1 MDSKTKRIVI
11 IGGGISGISAA
22 LETQFLAPDSQVLLL
37 ESSNRLGGVL
47 ETLKTDGYLIERSAD
62 NFATLIPNARDL
74 SQRLGLLPSLIH
86 PNAQGRQAFVFSQGR
101 SHPIPAGFSLMQPTR
116 VMSILTTRVLSPSGK
131 LRLLREYW
139 VPRRSDSATDES
151 LESFAIR
158 RLGKEAFER
167 LVEPIVSGI
176 FTANPKTLSMAAT
189 MPQFL
194 QMEREHGGLI
204 RGYLASKRQD
214 AAAAARRASGA
225 RYDQFMAPREGMSS
239 WIEALASHLT
249 RDCIRLNTPVTLI
262 KQQTDKSWA
271 ISIGTNETIQADAL
285 ILATP
290 AKVTAALLETVDQHT
305 SNLIGSI
312 SYASSAVVAMIV
324 DRQTIQGRLDGFGLV
339 VPSCE
344 NRQALAISFTSN
356 KYPGRT
362 PDDQVL
368 LRVFLGGSLHPEVL
382 QLNDDKLRQIAMEEV
397 SDILK
402 WNGQGLKWSAVIR
415 WNEAMPQY
423 LVGHVD
429 KVKQIEQRLESL
441 GRIQVCGAAYNGVGI
456 PQCIRSAQSAVN
468 KLLQQL
474 TT

>member
-11 IGGGISGISAA
+11 IGAGISGISAA
-22 LETQFLAPDSQVLLL
+22 LEAQLLAPDSQVLLL

-116 VMSILTTRVLSPSGK
+116 VMSILATRVLSPSGK

-249 RDCIRLNTPVTLI
+249 GDCIRLNTPVTRI
-262 KQQTDKSWA
+262 EQQADKGWM
-271 ISIGTNETIQADAL
+271 ISAGINETIRADGL

-290 AKVTAALLETVDQHT
+290 AKVTAALLGSVDQQA

-312 SYASSAVVAMIV
+312 PYASSAVVAMIV

-344 NRQALAISFTSN
+344 NRQALAVSFTSN

-382 QLNDDKLRQIAMEEV
+382 QLNDDQLRQIAIEEV
-397 SDILK
+397 SEILK

-423 LVGHVD
+423 LVGHVE

-441 GRIQVCGAAYNGVGI
+441 GHIQVCGAAYNGVGI
-456 PQCIRSAQSAVN
+456 PQCIRSSQSAVN

-474 TT
+474 SA